1 MGSSVM
7 LNCNGNTLQWHCIVP
22 YFICMALYTFK
33 YTIMVTLYH
42 NMFSHNIVYDYG
54 IIGILPLSHFNRQD
68 KLRSREVKPDAGSHI
83 AGRWPRWDSYPDV
96 PDSRF
101 RGCSPSQTERG
112 CTKQGFHVF
121 GRMQP
126 GGCLWVGSSLVGP
139 HTKRPHRQRQ
149 CIRASLSVQRT
160 LGQRGHTPSGWG
172 KCQETYLK
180 DSCLQALLPRPLHF
194 TTSQVSRSFTL
205 AAVPFNNLIW
215 HQESPDNFLLSSQT
229 PPPTWPQ
236 RMASG
241 TKRHPPEKAPL
252 GSPGELAGMKD
263 ISEASQGQVGTTE
276 GATSPGYVSFVL
288 QATSLH
294 CQQKSKGENSTWF
307 YRLLRT
313 KLPWGEFS
321 VVDGVLRP

>member
-121 GRMQP
+121 GRMQL

-180 DSCLQALLPRPLHF
+180 DSKCCSKYLKVSKRCFPDPCISPPVRFPDHSPWLQSLLTISSGIKSPLIISFSPAKHHHPPGLKGWLRGVKGTLPR
-194 TTSQVSRSFTL
+194 
-205 AAVPFNNLIW
+205 
-215 HQESPDNFLLSSQT
+215 
-229 PPPTWPQ
+229 
-236 RMASG
+236 
-241 TKRHPPEKAPL
+241 
-252 GSPGELAGMKD
+252 
-263 ISEASQGQVGTTE
+263 
-276 GATSPGYVSFVL
+276 
-288 QATSLH
+288 
-294 CQQKSKGENSTWF
+294 
-307 YRLLRT
+307 RLL
-313 KLPWGEFS
+313 
-321 VVDGVLRP
+321 